1 MKPQIS
7 IFARGVVAWS
17 IKRDLI
23 DDPDL
28 ASRFTFV
35 DCMSS
40 HFPQFEQLTL
50 YIRAGEFTDHLAEKI
65 DRLIAAMHLR
75 FQQHNVCSIQTG
87 GSKLEYIAL
96 IDNEKEM
103 GFMFPEDKGE
113 IKKHFD
119 GL

>member
-28 ASRFTFV
+28 ASKFTFV

-40 HFPQFEQLTL
+40 HLPQFEQLTM
-50 YIRAGEFTDHLAEKI
+50 YIRADESADRLGEKI
-65 DRLIAAMHLR
+65 DRLIAAMQLR
-75 FQQHNVCSIQTG
+75 LREHNVSSGQTS
-87 GSKLEYIAL
+87 GSKLEYIAV
-96 IDNEKEM
+96 IDHENEI
-103 GFMFPEDKGE
+103 GFMFPEDENE
-113 IKKHFD
+113 IKKHF
-119 GL
+119 